1 MLLSQ
6 AAYWCQ
12 FYFNNISLDLQIVS
26 GLLRCD
32 FANLQRCC
40 CTVRRCTTT
49 PETVKMFCLLQ
60 IISGNPTC
68 SFLALPDL
76 LCGIC
81 LNSLFALQIWR
92 NCYLCLSC
100 DSLLFCRLSDFYFHS
115 ASMCLCHSAFS
126 VRDEM
131 MGWKVTLAQHCILTC
146 LTRTTHRKPHM
157 FDFRSKASSIL
168 RKGFGP
174 CSRADTCTVSIYAAW
189 LKRKKAHSLIVH
201 WTNFSFDD
209 SMRSLWHH
217 FYKLVQ
223 CHSIYF
229 QSCIHVLPSSC
240 VDSGGVG
247 PLPNVF
253 SSTS

>member
-26 GLLRCD
+26 GLLRCY

-40 CTVRRCTTT
+40 CTIRPCTTT
-49 PETVKMFCLLQ
+49 PETVKMF
-60 IISGNPTC
+60 SV
-68 SFLALPDL
+68 
-76 LCGIC
+76 
-81 LNSLFALQIWR
+81 
-92 NCYLCLSC
+92 
-100 DSLLFCRLSDFYFHS
+100 FCRLSVAIRHAVFLLFQTCPAAFVWTPYLHYKFEETVTFAYPVIAFS
-115 ASMCLCHSAFS
+115 SVGYQIFIFTVPVSVCATAFS

-146 LTRTTHRKPHM
+146 LTRTTHRKLHM
-157 FDFRSKASSIL
+157 FDLRSKASSIL
-168 RKGFGP
+168 RKGFRP
-174 CSRADTCTVSIYAAW
+174 CSRADACTVSIYAAW
-189 LKRKKAHSLIVH
+189 KRKKAHSLIVH